1 MAIGQR
7 IKWFRNMRK
16 FTQKELGLMLGFP
29 KNAAD
34 VRVAQYESETR
45 IPKDDVI
52 NAFAHYL
59 NVSPK
64 ALNVPDIDSY
74 VGLMHTLFALED
86 TYGLKINKID
96 DQLCITLDNHNK
108 SFTALF
114 EYFNSWQAE
123 YQKFLDEEITEEE
136 YNEWR
141 YNYPQAET
149 ERFKRDIDKLR
160 SGKKKSE

>member
-7 IKWFRNMRK
+7 IKLFRNLRK

-64 ALNVPDIDSY
+64 ALNVPEIDTY

-96 DQLCITLDNHNK
+96 DRLCITLDNHNK
-108 SFTALF
+108 SFTTLF
-114 EYFNSWQAE
+114 DNFNSWQNE
-123 YQKFLDEEITEEE
+123 YQKLLDGEITEEE

-141 YNYPQAET
+141 YNYPKAEA
-149 ERFKRDIDKLR
+149 ERFKKDTDNLR
-160 SGKKKSE
+160 LKKKKSE

>member
-7 IKWFRNMRK
+7 IKLFRNLRK

-59 NVSPK
+59 KVSPK
-64 ALNVPDIDSY
+64 ALNVPEIDTY

-96 DQLCITLDNHNK
+96 DRLCITLDNHNK
-108 SFTALF
+108 SFTTLF
-114 EYFNSWQAE
+114 DNFNLWQNE
-123 YQKFLDEEITEEE
+123 YQKLLDGEITEEE

-141 YNYPQAET
+141 YNYPKAEA
-149 ERFKRDIDKLR
+149 ERFKKDIDKLR
-160 SGKKKSE
+160 SEKKKSE

>member
-7 IKWFRNMRK
+7 IKLFRNLRK

-64 ALNVPDIDSY
+64 ALNVPEIDTY

-96 DQLCITLDNHNK
+96 YRLCITLDNHNK
-108 SFTALF
+108 SFATLF
-114 EYFNSWQAE
+114 ENFNSWQNE
-123 YQKFLDEEITEEE
+123 YQKLLDGEITEEE

-141 YNYPQAET
+141 YNYPKAEAD
-149 ERFKRDIDKLR
+149 RFKRNIDKLR
-160 SGKKKSE
+160 SEKKKS